1 MYFDEGFAAD
11 EAGLF
16 MLPGYILMAMPDGSG
31 KLREEVKLPGKELR
45 QPWRC
50 WTVLEWS
57 LKTSWKAR
65 IARSG
70 YGSASKMSTI

>member
-16 MLPGYILMAMPDGSG
+16 MLPGYILMAMPNGSG

-50 WTVLEWS
+50 WTVLDGAGMVIKDFLES
-57 LKTSWKAR
+57 QNS
-65 IARSG
+65 
-70 YGSASKMSTI
+70 